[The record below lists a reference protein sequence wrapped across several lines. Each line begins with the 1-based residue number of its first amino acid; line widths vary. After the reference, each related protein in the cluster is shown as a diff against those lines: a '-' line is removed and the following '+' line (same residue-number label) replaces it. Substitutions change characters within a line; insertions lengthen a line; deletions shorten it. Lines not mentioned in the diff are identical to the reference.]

1 MEIKN
6 RGVAGMGTVV
16 KRLRE
21 SYISTLNH
29 DLKIP
34 AIAQMRALELLLN
47 ENTGSINAVQKEILN
62 STLESCRHMYDRL
75 NSLSYSYKLENKDYI
90 LNCEKTDISK
100 LFRQKFSN
108 LNDKLKNKN
117 VNLNL
122 FCACNDLNA
131 FIDRTQFNNAIDK
144 ILNYAIASSTNNQVI
159 CELKKSANN
168 VLISIVFQSSYITTE
183 KLKKL
188 FSKYSTPCEKL
199 DKVGSGLD
207 LYLAKQIIKAHNG
220 SVSISGKT
228 NFNTVCVKLPAT
240 NEY

>member
-62 STLESCRHMYDRL
+62 STLESCRHMYDML
-75 NSLSYSYKLENKDYI
+75 NSLSYSYKLENKDYT
-90 LNCEKTDISK
+90 LNCEKTDITEF
-100 LFRQKFSN
+100 FRQKFSN

-122 FCACNDLNA
+122 FCACNKLNA
-131 FIDRTQFNNAIDK
+131 LIDRAQFNNAIDK
-144 ILNYAIASSTNNQVI
+144 IINYAIASSTNNQVI
-159 CELKKSANN
+159 CELKKSANR
-168 VLISIVFQSSYITTE
+168 VLISIIFQSSYITTE
-183 KLKKL
+183 KLKKM
-188 FSKYSTPCEKL
+188 FCKYSTPCEKL
-199 DKVGSGLD
+199 DKVGTGLD
-207 LYLAKQIIKAHNG
+207 LYLAKQIIKAHDG
-220 SVSISGKT
+220 SVSISGKPDI
-228 NFNTVCVKLPAT
+228 NTICVKLPIL